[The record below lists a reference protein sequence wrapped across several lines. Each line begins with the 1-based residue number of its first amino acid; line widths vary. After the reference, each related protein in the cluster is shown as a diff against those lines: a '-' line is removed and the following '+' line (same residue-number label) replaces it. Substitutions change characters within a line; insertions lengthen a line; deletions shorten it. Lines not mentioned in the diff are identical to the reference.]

1 MSERE
6 SLMIL
11 TPWNGPPD
19 KFGADSRRKWSNPE
33 ILFNDCGLRVE
44 FLDEKIV
51 ELIFGIVKASLSETG
66 FKKVRDAMRTN
77 HFLGELVNAKPI
89 LNELSYK
96 SPFPII
102 MLKVVFFSL
111 ERQGRRHLGDGV
123 FMAIIYV

>member
-1 MSERE
+1 MS
-6 SLMIL
+6 M
-11 TPWNGPPD
+11 PWNGLPH

-33 ILFNDCGLRVE
+33 ILFNDCGLRIE

-96 SPFPII
+96 FPFPI
-102 MLKVVFFSL
+102 LC
-111 ERQGRRHLGDGV
+111 
-123 FMAIIYV
+123 